1 MTIQEIIKKTLTEV
15 KAKGQNLTPDLYSEL
30 FCREAK
36 KANVIVED
44 CQRVEKFLKRLP
56 AELRADLKKRHVT
69 TVDQLVQYLASEL
82 SRADGK
88 GNGELLQAYTLL
100 VKRLLQA
107 ITLLHDKEAAEMAE
121 EDRKALGNHP
131 DKIQIDRMRERWNR
145 FVMEYSDAF
154 LKRLDPYCRVDKQD
168 LETMVDDLVKCL
180 KGGKTAEAP
189 SREAAGGFEAVAQI
203 VIASLTPSIASGM
216 NDELAT
222 ISSQIRSNPELLT
235 SDAMVQDLK
244 HMIKKRIELDKK
256 AVVAQIGE
264 LDSVIDHINLALTRV
279 IDSGEGNK
287 EVLGAIQG
295 ELESVNLKADSFEV
309 IHTKLLAIATSLEK
323 ETRTLGEEMIKSRE
337 RISELQEK
345 VRILESALHKERKK
359 SSTDTL
365 TKLPNRRGIDESLS
379 RMEAAFKRYG
389 DNYSVVLFDLD
400 HFKSV
405 NDTYGHD
412 AGDMILASFAKQ
424 LRRYSRELDI
434 VGRWGGEEFLVIL
447 PKTDWEGAYRF
458 AEKLREVVGKSKF
471 LYRGRR
477 IPVTVSGGVAD
488 RASYPDMETML
499 KSADEN
505 LYRAKEGGRNRIV
518 V

>member
-1 MTIQEIIKKTLTEV
+1 MTIQEIIKKTLMEV
-15 KAKGQNLTPDLYSEL
+15 KSRGQNLTPDLYTEL
-30 FCREAK
+30 FCKEAK

-56 AELRADLKKRHVT
+56 LQLQKSLRKRHVS
-69 TVDQLVQYLASEL
+69 TVDQLVQYLAAEL
-82 SRADGK
+82 SRSDTK
-88 GNGELLQAYTLL
+88 GSSEVIQAYYMLT
-100 VKRLLQA
+100 KRLLQA
-107 ITLLHDKEAAEMAE
+107 ITVLHDKEAAALAE
-121 EDRKALGNHP
+121 KDAKILTEHSDRAE
-131 DKIQIDRMRERWNR
+131 IDAVRERWNR
-145 FVMEYSDAF
+145 FVMDYSDAF
-154 LKRLDPYCRVDKQD
+154 LNRLDPYCKVDKSD
-168 LETMVDDLVKCL
+168 LESMVDDLVKCFRGTERGEGSGQSNEGL
-180 KGGKTAEAP
+180 
-189 SREAAGGFEAVAQI
+189 SSVAQI

-216 NDELAT
+216 NDELAA

-244 HMIKKRIELDKK
+244 HMIKKRIDLDKK
-256 AVVAQIGE
+256 AVVTQIGE

-287 EVLGAIQG
+287 EALGAIQG

-309 IHTKLLAIATSLEK
+309 IHTKLLAVATSLEK
-323 ETRTLGEEMIKSRE
+323 ETRVLGEEMYRSKE

-345 VRILESALHKERKK
+345 VRVLESALHRERKK

-365 TKLPNRRGIDESLS
+365 TKLPNRRGIDDSLAK
-379 RMEAAFKRYG
+379 MEAAFKRYK
-389 DNYSVVLFDLD
+389 DNYSVVIFDLD

-447 PKTDWEGAYRF
+447 PKTDGDGAFRF
-458 AEKLREVVGKSKF
+458 AQKLREVVEKSKF

-477 IPVTVSGGVAD
+477 IPVTVSGGVAE
-488 RASYPDMETML
+488 RSSYPDMESML
-499 KSADEN
+499 KAADEK
-505 LYRAKEGGRNRIV
+505 LYLAKEGGRNRIV
-518 V
+518 I

>member
-1 MTIQEIIKKTLTEV
+1 MTIQEIIKKTLTEM
-15 KAKGQNLTPDLYSEL
+15 KEKGQNLTPDLYSEL
-30 FCREAK
+30 FCREARR
-36 KANVIVED
+36 ANVIVED

-56 AELRADLKKRHVT
+56 KELREDLKKRHVT

-82 SRADGK
+82 SRSGGK
-88 GNGELLQAYTLL
+88 GDGDLLQSYILL
-100 VKRLLQA
+100 AKRLLQA
-107 ITLLHDKEAAEMAE
+107 ITLLHDREATRMAE
-121 EDRKALGNHP
+121 EDRKNLGDHP
-131 DKIQIDRMRERWNR
+131 DKVQIDRMRERWNR

-154 LKRLDPYCRVDKQD
+154 LKRLDPYCRVDKSD
-168 LETMVDDLVKCL
+168 LEAMVDDLVRCL
-180 KGGKTAEAP
+180 KRGKKGEATGGPAE
-189 SREAAGGFEAVAQI
+189 GFDAVAQI

-216 NDELAT
+216 DDELAT

-235 SDAMVQDLK
+235 SDAMMQDLK
-244 HMIKKRIELDKK
+244 HMIKKRIELDKR
-256 AVVAQIGE
+256 AVITQIGE
-264 LDSVIDHINLALTRV
+264 LDSVIDHINLALTHV

-295 ELESVNLKADSFEV
+295 ELESVNLKADSFEA
-309 IHTKLLAIATSLEK
+309 IHAKLLAIAASLEK

-345 VRILESALHKERKK
+345 VRILESALHRERKK
-359 SSTDTL
+359 SATDTL

-379 RMEAAFKRYG
+379 KMEAAFKRYN

-434 VGRWGGEEFLVIL
+434 VGRWGGEEFLVVL
-447 PKTDWEGAYRF
+447 PKTDREGAYRF
-458 AEKLREVVGKSKF
+458 AEKLREVVEKSRF

-488 RASYPDMETML
+488 RLSNPDMETML
-499 KSADEN
+499 KVADEN
-505 LYRAKEGGRNRIV
+505 LYRAKEGGRNTIV

>member
-1 MTIQEIIKKTLTEV
+1 MTIQEIIKKTLMEV
-15 KAKGQNLTPDLYSEL
+15 KAKGENLTPDLYSEL

-36 KANVIVED
+36 RANVIVED

-56 AELRADLKKRHVT
+56 PELQKDLKKRHVS

-82 SRADGK
+82 SRSEPK
-88 GNGELLQAYTLL
+88 GDSEVTEAYMMLA
-100 VKRLLQA
+100 KRLLQT
-107 ITLLHDKEAAEMAE
+107 ITLLHDKKAAAMAE
-121 EDRKALGNHP
+121 EDRNRLNAYT
-131 DKIQIDRMRERWNR
+131 DRAQIDAIRERWNR

-154 LKRLDPYCRVDKQD
+154 LDRLDPYCRVDKSD
-168 LETMVDDLVKCL
+168 LESMVNGIVKCFRSGE
-180 KGGKTAEAP
+180 KGEAP
-189 SREAAGGFEAVAQI
+189 RQSGGIEAVAQLM
-203 VIASLTPSIASGM
+203 IASLTPSIASGM

-235 SDAMVQDLK
+235 SDAMMQDLK

-279 IDSGEGNK
+279 IDSGEGNQ
-287 EVLGAIQG
+287 EALGAIQG

-309 IHTKLLAIATSLEK
+309 IHKKLLAVATSLEK
-323 ETRTLGEEMIKSRE
+323 ETRVLSEEMHRSKE
-337 RISELQEK
+337 RISELQQK

-379 RMEAAFKRYG
+379 RLEAAFKRYK

-400 HFKSV
+400 HFKTV

-434 VGRWGGEEFLVIL
+434 VGRWGGEEFMVIL
-447 PKTDWEGAYRF
+447 PKTDSDGAYKF
-458 AEKLREVVGKSKF
+458 AQKLREVVQKSKF
-471 LYRGRR
+471 LYKGRR
-477 IPVTVSGGVAD
+477 IPITVSGGVAD
-488 RASYPDMETML
+488 RVSYPDKESML
-499 KSADEN
+499 KAADEK
-505 LYRAKEGGRNRIV
+505 LYKAKEGGRNKIV
-518 V
+518 A